1 MKRSLTRNL
10 FIGFGISLFILLLSS
25 VASYV
30 SIRNLLNN
38 IRLVNHSNEVMLAT
52 SEVLSTLKD
61 AETGQRGYMLTGE
74 QSFLEPYNGSYN
86 RALEQLNEVKK
97 LVVDNP
103 QQVLNAEQLR
113 NVVIKK
119 LLRLEHLIDQKK
131 ANRPITSEDLLT
143 GKEYMDEARMLAK
156 RIEDVEVAL
165 LKERTEKM
173 QAFAAF
179 TPILIIIASLLSL
192 LVAVYFYVKI
202 KEEITT
208 RSKLQQDLQKKDQ
221 EISSRL
227 DIIQK
232 LADKISNGDYSIRIT
247 DDEKD
252 SVGSLAGSLNKMAG
266 SLEHSFQTLQEK
278 EWIQASVATL
288 GEIMLGEKNTINLSH
303 DVLQYLALHLGA
315 PVGAFYFAEADGKL
329 RLEAGFS
336 LNDNDRSKTIAPGE
350 GIAGQVA
357 RQRKEMLVTNITEEN
372 LIISFASGKA
382 YPETIIAYPVF
393 FERKLMAVIELG
405 FLRSIEQRE
414 ITLLKT
420 TSESIGIAINGALNR
435 IKLQELL
442 EETQAQAEELQ
453 AQHTELENMNAEME
467 AQTEKLQASEEEL
480 RVQQEELM
488 ETNQAVE
495 ERNKLLEDRNQLIAQ
510 RNLEIQKKA
519 EELALSTKYKSE
531 FLANMSHELRTP
543 LNSILLL
550 SRLMSENN
558 EKNLSND
565 QVEYANVIQNS
576 GNSLLELID
585 EILDLSKIEAGKMQL
600 EYTTIPLL
608 QVMNDMNM
616 LFLPM
621 AGEKKI
627 EFKTIVQPGTP
638 ELIETDKMRLEQIL
652 KNLLSNA
659 FKFTEQGYVH
669 LTVAPSAEYPG
680 NIEFT
685 VKDTGIGIAKEK
697 QRLIFEAFQ
706 QADGSTRRKYG
717 GTGLG
722 LSISRE
728 LSRLLKGDISVKSEP
743 GQGSEFSITIPAEKN
758 NPGITNDLRKT
769 IAEFS
774 TVTTAPS
781 PESIKEEQSLAMK
794 LVLNQSPEEIPDD
807 RLTITPDDRVILIIE
822 DDTAFAKALL
832 EFTRKKGYKGLV
844 SVRGDLG
851 IDMAVAFRPAGILL
865 DVQLPM
871 KNGLEVI
878 EELKSNPITR
888 PIPVH
893 IISSFDVKKE
903 SLSKGAI
910 DFITKPLTTEKINSV
925 FEKLEYVLNRRSKKV
940 LIIEDNSHHAKALA
954 YYLGTNHVSAAIS
967 ESPDESMQ
975 VLQQEH
981 VDCVILDMG
990 IPDQNAYQVLDAI
1003 KSKKNMEDIPIIVFT
1018 GKNLSMNEEFRIK
1031 QYADS
1036 IVIKTAHSYRRIL
1049 DELSIFLHL
1058 LQTPESGTGT
1068 KVSEKLGS
1076 LHEVLKNKRVLIADD
1091 DVRNIFSITKALEQY
1106 KMKVIPAMDGKEA
1119 LELLEENKDTDII
1132 LMDIMMPKVDGFEA
1146 IARIKSDKRFKN
1158 IPIIAVTAKAM
1169 LGDREKCIQAG
1180 ASDYISKP
1188 VDIDQLISL
1197 LRVWLYEKGF

>member
-1 MKRSLTRNL
+1 MNRSLNRNL

-25 VASYV
+25 IASYV
-30 SIRNLLNN
+30 SIQNLLRNSK
-38 IRLVNHSNEVMLAT
+38 LVNHSNEVIFT
-52 SEVLSTLKD
+52 VGEVLSTLKD
-61 AETGQRGYMLTGE
+61 AETGQRGYMLTGD

-131 ANRPITSEDLLT
+131 ANRPITAEDLRT
-143 GKEYMDEARMLAK
+143 GKEYMDEARILGK
-156 RIEDVEVAL
+156 RIENAELAL
-165 LKERTEKM
+165 LKDRTEKM

-179 TPILIIIASLLSL
+179 TPILIIVASLLSL
-192 LVAVYFYVKI
+192 LLAIYFYAKI
-202 KEEITT
+202 KQEITT
-208 RSKLQQDLQKKDQ
+208 RSKLQRDLQRKDQ
-221 EISSRL
+221 EISGRL
-227 DIIQK
+227 EIIQK

-252 SVGSLAGSLNKMAG
+252 TVGSLAGSLNKMAG

-288 GEIMLGEKNTINLSH
+288 GEIMLGEKNTIHLSH

-315 PVGAFYFAEADGKL
+315 PVGAFYLAETDGRL
-329 RLEAGFS
+329 RLEAGFA
-336 LNDNDRSKTIAPGE
+336 LHEGERNKTIAPGQ

-357 RQRKEMLVTNITEEN
+357 RQRKEMLVRNVAEEN
-372 LIISFASGKA
+372 LIVSFASGKV
-382 YPETIIAYPVF
+382 YPESIIAYPIF
-393 FERKLMAVIELG
+393 FEKKLVAVVELG

-414 ITLLKT
+414 IAFLKT
-420 TSESIGIAINGALNR
+420 TAEGIGIAINSALSR

-495 ERNKLLEDRNQLIAQ
+495 ERNKLLEERNHLIAQ

-550 SRLMSENN
+550 SRLLSENN
-558 EKNLSND
+558 EKNLSGD

-600 EYTTIPLL
+600 EYTTVPLL

-616 LFLPM
+616 LFFPI
-621 AGEKKI
+621 AGEKKL
-627 EFKTIVQPGTP
+627 EFKTVVQPGTP

-680 NIEFT
+680 NIVFT

-697 QRLIFEAFQ
+697 QQLIFEAFQ

-728 LSRLLKGDISVKSEP
+728 LSRLLKGDILVKSEP
-743 GQGSEFSITIPAEKN
+743 EQGSEFSVTIPVEKN
-758 NPGITNDLRKT
+758 TPGITHELKKT
-769 IAEFS
+769 VAEIS
-774 TVTTAPS
+774 TLPVTLPL
-781 PESIKEEQSLAMK
+781 ESVREEQSLAMK

-807 RLTITPDDRVILIIE
+807 RLNITPDDKVILIIE

-832 EFTRKKGYKGLV
+832 DFTRKKGYKGLV

-851 IDMAVAFRPAGILL
+851 IEMAIAFKPSGILL

-878 EELKSNPITR
+878 EELKNNAITR

-910 DFITKPLTTEKINSV
+910 DFITKPLTAEKINSV

-954 YYLGTNHVSAAIS
+954 YYLGTNHVNAAIS
-967 ESPDESMQ
+967 ESPEESMQ

-1003 KSKKNMEDIPIIVFT
+1003 KSQKNMEDIPIIVFT
-1018 GKNLSMNEEFRIK
+1018 GKNLSLNEEFRIK

-1058 LQTPESGTGT
+1058 LQTPDNSTGS

-1132 LMDIMMPKVDGFEA
+1132 LMDIMMPKVDGYEA
-1146 IARIKSDKRFKN
+1146 IARIKNDKRFKN